1 MRCHYEVLGLSRD
14 AGDDELRKV
23 YRRLALRWH
32 PDKNLENP
40 EEAAEQFKLIQAAYD
55 VLSDP
60 QERAWYD
67 NHREAILKGGL
78 HGEFEDDSLDLL
90 QFFTSAC
97 YSGYTDDQG
106 GFYAVYRH
114 VFDTIA
120 EEEVEGA
127 PNPQGLLFPSFGH
140 SQSDY
145 QTVVHPFYAHWQS
158 FYTQRTMAWRERF
171 DTRQAVNR
179 GEKRAME
186 RENRRLRDKARK
198 ELSQLVRQLAAFV
211 RRRDPRVQ
219 AHRQRLQELNAQRE
233 RRAQELQRE
242 QVLQQARLAEQYEE
256 QHWVTLSDL
265 ERELQQME
273 EQYQRE
279 FGDQS
284 DNEQEGC
291 EQDGDGGPGT
301 DDTDDEGLFCPACER
316 IFQTAKALRNHEKS
330 KKHREMVAML
340 RQQLQA
346 EELQLQAAQD
356 SQESPPG
363 QPRPSKKH
371 KRKKQQKVLSE
382 TVDPTDFGTRSASG
396 SRSESEADSGEE
408 HKRCQDGGEDQRPT
422 PGISHTAEREGA
434 EGVVSIEA
442 EDTGQQERVR
452 TPSPAAP
459 EPAPRVPKTKEKKGK
474 QQKHSGRRQEPDP
487 LNCVICNC
495 PFSSRNKLFE
505 HLRATGHAAAVPD
518 QRAAGSRASGGKRS
532 NR

>member
-1 MRCHYEVLGLSRD
+1 MRCHYEVLGLPRE
-14 AGDDELRKV
+14 AGDEELRKA

-78 HGEFEDDSLDLL
+78 DGEFEDDSLDLL

-198 ELSQLVRQLAAFV
+198 ELSQVVRQLVAFV

-273 EQYQRE
+273 EQYQKE
-279 FGDQS
+279 FGDRS
-284 DNEQEGC
+284 DDEQEGP
-291 EQDGDGGPGT
+291 EEDGDGGPGT
-301 DDTDDEGLFCPACER
+301 DSAEDEGLFCPACER
-316 IFQTAKALRNHEKS
+316 TFQTAKAMRNHEKS
-330 KKHREMVAML
+330 KKHREMVALL

-346 EELQLQAAQD
+346 EELQLRAAQE
-356 SQESPPG
+356 SQEPPTE

-371 KRKKQQKVLSE
+371 KRKKQQKVL
-382 TVDPTDFGTRSASG
+382 DPTDFRTPGASD
-396 SRSESEADSGEE
+396 SRSESEAESGEE
-408 HKRCQDGGEDQRPT
+408 HERCQDSGEDNLPT
-422 PGISHTAEREGA
+422 AGISHTAEREGT
-434 EGVVSIEA
+434 EGGVSKEA
-442 EDTGQQERVR
+442 EDTGHQEMVR

-459 EPAPRVPKTKEKKGK
+459 EPAPRVSKTKGKKGK
-474 QQKHSGRRQEPDP
+474 QQKHLGRRQESDP

-518 QRAAGSRASGGKRS
+518 QRAAGSRTSSGRRK

>member
-1 MRCHYEVLGLSRD
+1 MRCHYEVLGLPRE
-14 AGDDELRKV
+14 AGDEELRKA

-78 HGEFEDDSLDLL
+78 DGEFEDDSLDLL

-198 ELSQLVRQLAAFV
+198 ELSQVVRQLVAFV

-273 EQYQRE
+273 EQYQKE
-279 FGDQS
+279 FGDRS
-284 DNEQEGC
+284 DDEQEGP
-291 EQDGDGGPGT
+291 EEDGDGGPGT
-301 DDTDDEGLFCPACER
+301 DSAEDEGLFCPACER
-316 IFQTAKALRNHEKS
+316 TFQTAKAMRNHEKS
-330 KKHREMVAML
+330 KKHREMVALL

-346 EELQLQAAQD
+346 EELQLRAAQE
-356 SQESPPG
+356 SQEPPTEQPRCWIPLTSEHPVHQTAGLSRRLRAVKSTRGVRTAVKTICPQLASHTPPSGRGQRVGCPKRQRTRVIKRWSGHRAQQHQNRPPG
-363 QPRPSKKH
+363 
-371 KRKKQQKVLSE
+371 
-382 TVDPTDFGTRSASG
+382 
-396 SRSESEADSGEE
+396 
-408 HKRCQDGGEDQRPT
+408 
-422 PGISHTAEREGA
+422 
-434 EGVVSIEA
+434 
-442 EDTGQQERVR
+442 
-452 TPSPAAP
+452 SPKP
-459 EPAPRVPKTKEKKGK
+459 KEKKENNRNIWGDD
-474 QQKHSGRRQEPDP
+474 R
-487 LNCVICNC
+487 
-495 PFSSRNKLFE
+495 SRT
-505 HLRATGHAAAVPD
+505 R
-518 QRAAGSRASGGKRS
+518 
-532 NR
+532 